1 MDAPPH
7 HPGDDSD
14 IGELFERHARMV
26 YRYARARLDQEDAED
41 AVSEVFVVA
50 ARRTPP
56 AGLDPAAWLLGVAR
70 NVVANQVR
78 SLRRRRALVA
88 RAELTAPRSD
98 PDHAP
103 WLVRL
108 DALRAAVATLSA
120 RDQEVVSMLAA
131 APLTPE
137 QLAAA
142 LGCSPRA
149 AAVRVHRARQRLRSA
164 LAATESDGPTDTTP
178 RPERTSS

>member
-1 MDAPPH
+1 
-7 HPGDDSD
+7 
-14 IGELFERHARMV
+14 V
-26 YRYARARLDQEDAED
+26 
-41 AVSEVFVVA
+41 VSEVFVVA

-88 RAELTAPRSD
+88 RAELAARPSE

-108 DALRAAVATLSA
+108 EALRAAVATLSP
-120 RDQEVVSMLAA
+120 RDQEVVAMLAA

-137 QLAAA
+137 QLGAA

-149 AAVRVHRARQRLRSA
+149 AAVRVHRARQRLRAA
-164 LAATESDGPTDTTP
+164 LAATEPVTPTAP
-178 RPERTSS
+178 RPERTS